1 MGFWLSLR
9 KLFSYFYSISVNIS
23 LTEMKFFIL
32 GIFELNSIGITPNT
46 NFVTFTGGSWHSY
59 SLRPLAGNS
68 LKQLRTEQT
77 SEMPR
82 TLGIQTSRVQ
92 KKLFTRLKK
101 LNVTQSM
108 TLQTAI
114 RMGLGVMSHKMSRVT
129 MLLQIFVKKAR
140 GQVVEGWTK
149 KLHKRQFIC

>member
-1 MGFWLSLR
+1 M
-9 KLFSYFYSISVNIS
+9 
-23 LTEMKFFIL
+23 
-32 GIFELNSIGITPNT
+32 ELPL
-46 NFVTFTGGSWHSY
+46 NFVTFTGVSWHFY

-92 KKLFTRLKK
+92 KKLFTRLMRRLKK
-101 LNVTQSM
+101 LNVRKSM
-108 TLQTAI
+108 ILSTMAI
-114 RMGLGVMSHKMSRVT
+114 RMGLGVMSQKVSRVT
-129 MLLQIFVKKAR
+129 ILLQIFVKKVA
-140 GQVVEGWTK
+140 GQAVERWRK